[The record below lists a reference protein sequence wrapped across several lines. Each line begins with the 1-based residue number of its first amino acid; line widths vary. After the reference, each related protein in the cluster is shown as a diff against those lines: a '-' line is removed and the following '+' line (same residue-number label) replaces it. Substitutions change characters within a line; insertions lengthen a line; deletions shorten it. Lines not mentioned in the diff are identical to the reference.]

1 MGRQSSVVRY
11 PEALLS
17 PYWASSA
24 KIALANNF
32 QSDGDG
38 GGGEGQGEEGCPDID
53 WPTYAFHTFAFTN
66 ELDVYQKQIILCT
79 NEPFVDKLWLP
90 LFCTLSLF

>member
-1 MGRQSSVVRY
+1 MRY

-38 GGGEGQGEEGCPDID
+38 GGGEGQGEEVGPDID
-53 WPTYAFHTFAFTN
+53 YRHFTYLHFTN

-79 NEPFVDKLWLP
+79 NEPFVCGQAMAPFFLHIVP
-90 LFCTLSLF
+90 LLIGFCK